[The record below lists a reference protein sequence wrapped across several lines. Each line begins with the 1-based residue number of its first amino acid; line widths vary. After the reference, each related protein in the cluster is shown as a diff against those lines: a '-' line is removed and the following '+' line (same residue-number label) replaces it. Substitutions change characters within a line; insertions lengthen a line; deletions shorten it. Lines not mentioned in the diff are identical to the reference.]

1 MRGSDWG
8 IYKSI
13 VDMVISLQGLA
24 TKIDEKEIYETV
36 WHILREA
43 RIKLEKVVE

>member
-13 VDMVISLQGLA
+13 VEMMKGLQELA
-24 TKIDEKEIYETV
+24 TKIDDKEVYETI
-36 WHILREA
+36 WYILREA
-43 RIKLEKVVE
+43 RIKLEEAVE